1 LTTPPTQLR
10 RILGRRDVLALA
22 FGAMVGWGWVVLAG
36 DMIARAGTIGSALAF
51 VAGAIMVTFVGLT
64 YAELTSALSR
74 AGGEISFTFCGLGP
88 WASYICGW
96 TLVLAYLSVCAF
108 EAVALPIVA
117 GYLFPGLELGYL
129 YTIAG
134 WRIHLSWVVLGVIG
148 ALAIGFINFRGIR
161 MASYVQWSAAVLLL
175 MVGIAFFIP
184 GNLQGNTANLVPH
197 FTNTTGFLG
206 VVIMTPFLF
215 VGFDVI
221 PQIAEEIN
229 LPFRAVG
236 KLILISILIALGWYA
251 LVQWTVGLT
260 LPHQGL
266 TDRQLPTADAMAA
279 VYGTP
284 WGGRALVF
292 GGLMGI
298 ITSWNAFVIG
308 ASRLLF
314 AMARGAMLPQV
325 FTKLHPRFQS
335 PVAVI
340 LLITCCTAVAPFFG
354 RPALVWLVDAGSL
367 AVVVAYVLVAVSF
380 LNIRRRF
387 PNLARPYR
395 VPAPRFVGIMA
406 VLTSLFFLGLYLP
419 GSPSALTWP
428 YEWAIVLAWG
438 VLGALFAM
446 GLRKRMA
453 AVGHAKQA
461 RLILGE
467 YAEALERP
475 GGTP

>member
-1 LTTPPTQLR
+1 
-10 RILGRRDVLALA
+10 
-22 FGAMVGWGWVVLAG
+22 
-36 DMIARAGTIGSALAF
+36 
-51 VAGAIMVTFVGLT
+51 
-64 YAELTSALSR
+64 
-74 AGGEISFTFCGLGP
+74 
-88 WASYICGW
+88 
-96 TLVLAYLSVCAF
+96 
-108 EAVALPIVA
+108 
-117 GYLFPGLELGYL
+117 
-129 YTIAG
+129 
-134 WRIHLSWVVLGVIG
+134 
-148 ALAIGFINFRGIR
+148 
-161 MASYVQWSAAVLLL
+161 
-175 MVGIAFFIP
+175 
-184 GNLQGNTANLVPH
+184 
-197 FTNTTGFLG
+197 
-206 VVIMTPFLF
+206 
-215 VGFDVI
+215 
-221 PQIAEEIN
+221 
-229 LPFRAVG
+229 
-236 KLILISILIALGWYA
+236 
-251 LVQWTVGLT
+251 
-260 LPHQGL
+260 
-266 TDRQLPTADAMAA
+266 
-279 VYGTP
+279 
-284 WGGRALVF
+284 
-292 GGLMGI
+292 MGI

-438 VLGALFAM
+438 GLGALFAM